1 MWPACSSSIRV
12 VWRWTGVGAPA
23 CLALLSSCFAGD
35 DGDRNHD
42 LTVRSDSAGVEI
54 VSNLGPLWSD
64 AQGWRIGAEPNLQIG
79 HVEGAADDIL
89 HEVTAIRALEDTIL
103 VAQQAELRLY
113 HEDGSFIRRMGRA
126 GRGPG
131 EFFQVA
137 DILRCGDTIY
147 ASEQSPPQ
155 LIVFEPDGRPRTV
168 PLPQPETQ
176 GLLNPLSPLLACTPE
191 GVIGGMS
198 GPLPEAASSPGVQR
212 RSGLVVHVRS
222 DGGGLDTLIT
232 FPGPQTYMGLMVP
245 FGRRTLV
252 AALDTLLYLAET
264 GDPEIRVLG
273 VDGTTRRVI
282 RLGMP
287 VREVTSADVERIRA
301 QYLAGHSPSIVAEL
315 QALLEAVPVAATM
328 PYFSQLKVAADGTV
342 WLQYYQPFR
351 DEEVTH
357 WTVVDSAGAW
367 LGDVVMPEGFSVH
380 QVHGDSV
387 IGTWRDELGVEFIRR
402 YTIQK

>member
-1 MWPACSSSIRV
+1 
-12 VWRWTGVGAPA
+12 
-23 CLALLSSCFAGD
+23 
-35 DGDRNHD
+35 
-42 LTVRSDSAGVEI
+42 
-54 VSNLGPLWSD
+54 
-64 AQGWRIGAEPNLQIG
+64 
-79 HVEGAADDIL
+79 
-89 HEVTAIRALEDTIL
+89 
-103 VAQQAELRLY
+103 
-113 HEDGSFIRRMGRA
+113 
-126 GRGPG
+126 
-131 EFFQVA
+131 
-137 DILRCGDTIY
+137 
-147 ASEQSPPQ
+147 
-155 LIVFEPDGRPRTV
+155 
-168 PLPQPETQ
+168 
-176 GLLNPLSPLLACTPE
+176 
-191 GVIGGMS
+191 
-198 GPLPEAASSPGVQR
+198 
-212 RSGLVVHVRS
+212 
-222 DGGGLDTLIT
+222 
-232 FPGPQTYMGLMVP
+232 MGLMVP